1 MGLGTRRSRE
11 GTNSIVSF
19 ALSTSPTPS
28 PIKRK
33 LQQRELSSWEIVPTG
48 SSESPVGIFS

>member
-1 MGLGTRRSRE
+1 MGLGTRCSRE

-33 LQQRELSSWEIVPTG
+33 LQRRELSSWEIVPTG